1 MAETISPTRMNLLQ
15 RQNQVKL
22 AQQGVDLLKR
32 KRDAL
37 VADFFN
43 IVRRAL
49 AAREKLTRAA
59 QESYALLG
67 LAKAVEGREVLE
79 AAALADPRR
88 LEVAIET
95 KNIWGTR
102 IPTIGSDEVRRSLL
116 ARGYDPVAVTVR
128 TVESAERF
136 EDVVA
141 ALLDVAST
149 EVTLRKIGEEIKK
162 TTRRVNALEQVVI
175 PRIRGEWRETVRT
188 ILDKPG
194 AVVMLGPVD
203 VGKTTVATALANAA
217 LRARLPAA
225 VVDADPGQS
234 DIGPPAT
241 AALGVPDRPV
251 GRMSEI
257 APSAAW
263 FVGDT
268 SPRLVAGDLVEG
280 TARLVRRARRQGAR
294 VIVVDTAGWVE
305 GPAAVATVLREILGV
320 RPRHVV
326 AIQRGEEVEPI
337 LARVPGDIA
346 VHRLPPSPHARPRSR
361 DERRAYREQAF
372 ARYFAGA
379 RPVSLELLAIPCRR
393 PVRYRGR
400 AIPHGRLLAEVPP
413 EDLRHLL
420 VGLVDRYGWLVAL
433 GTVLEVYPSSQRVEV
448 LSPLGSLSR
457 VRALHWGVLRVAP
470 SGREQGR
477 LPLVA

>member
-1 MAETISPTRMNLLQ
+1 MAPT
-15 RQNQVKL
+15 
-22 AQQGVDLLKR
+22 
-32 KRDAL
+32 
-37 VADFFN
+37 
-43 IVRRAL
+43 
-49 AAREKLTRAA
+49 
-59 QESYALLG
+59 
-67 LAKAVEGREVLE
+67 
-79 AAALADPRR
+79 
-88 LEVAIET
+88 
-95 KNIWGTR
+95 
-102 IPTIGSDEVRRSLL
+102 
-116 ARGYDPVAVTVR
+116 
-128 TVESAERF
+128 
-136 EDVVA
+136 
-141 ALLDVAST
+141 
-149 EVTLRKIGEEIKK
+149 
-162 TTRRVNALEQVVI
+162 
-175 PRIRGEWRETVRT
+175 RGEWRETVRT